1 MICGMRASGE
11 RKAEP
16 LDTMLAALPGRERDG
31 VTVWTDGAVTLG
43 WLGASASDDEGTGC
57 LPLAD
62 RGARLVVTASCRLD
76 DRASL
81 CDVLD
86 VPGAQRGNVPD
97 GALILR
103 AYERWG
109 TDCPGRLLG
118 DYAFAVWDAPRRRLL
133 CARDH
138 AGARPLYY
146 CLIGDRIVFASDV
159 AAVLAAPGVP
169 DDPDEAALATRLAG
183 ALQPLGERTFFRA
196 VRRLPPGHRLVVE
209 DGAARVERWW
219 RPEDVPAVAGDDDS
233 FAEAFLEIYSRAVED
248 RLRSALRV
256 GVHLS
261 GGLDSSSIAVLA
273 ARARRRAG
281 LPAPPAFCWQPPPG
295 AVPASAEGTSE
306 HDLIEAVRR
315 QEGLHVRYCPL
326 GVEDVVAWLR
336 RDGALDLNVHI
347 NETAVQRA
355 AAESG
360 VRVLLSG
367 WGGDEGISFNGRG
380 YPADLL
386 RKGRLGALWREVR
399 QTSRY
404 PLAGL
409 VTQALLPLAAP
420 AVAATLSRW
429 RRGHGPGQKVTF
441 IHPVIARRARPL
453 PDPYRRLPAGGRRLQ
468 LHLLRGG
475 HLAERIDGWA
485 ASGARHGIEY
495 RYPLLDRRVLEFAL
509 GLPPEQFRRGRWSR
523 WLMRRALDG
532 TLPPEVCWHRDKR
545 DPARIESMDRASTEA
560 LVAVRTLLDARPVS
574 MSRSAYVDTVRVLD
588 RLDRVSADSPEFPGA
603 LINALRFLDF

>member
-1 MICGMRASGE
+1 
-11 RKAEP
+11 
-16 LDTMLAALPGRERDG
+16 MLAALPGRERDG
-31 VTVWTDGAVTLG
+31 AAVWTDGAVALG
-43 WLGASASDDEGTGC
+43 WLGAAAGDDAGTGR

-62 RGARLVVTASCRLD
+62 RGARLAVTASCRLD

-86 VPGAQRGNVPD
+86 VPRAQRANVPD

-118 DYAFAVWDAPRRRLL
+118 DYAFAVWDAPRRRML

-146 CLIGDRIVFASDV
+146 CLTGDRVVFASDI
-159 AAVLAAPGVP
+159 AAVLAAPGVAG
-169 DDPDEAALATRLAG
+169 DLDEAAVATLLTRG
-183 ALQPLGERTFFRA
+183 SKPLGERTFFRA
-196 VRRLPPGHRLVVE
+196 VRRLPPGHRMVVA

-219 RPEDVPAVAGDDDS
+219 RPEDAPALDAGDDDS
-233 FAEAFLEIYSRAVED
+233 LAEEFLEIYSRAVED
-248 RLRSALRV
+248 RLRGALRV

-281 LPAPPAFCWQPPPG
+281 LPAPSAFCWQPPPG
-295 AVPASAEGTSE
+295 AGPAGAAGTSE

-315 QEGLHVRYCPL
+315 QEGLDVHYCPL

-336 RDGALDLNVHI
+336 RDGALDLSVHV

-380 YPADLL
+380 YPAELL
-386 RKGRLGALWREVR
+386 RRGRLGALWRQVGR
-399 QTSRY
+399 TSRY
-404 PLAGL
+404 PPAGL

-420 AVAATLSRW
+420 ALAAALGRW
-429 RRGHGPGQKVTF
+429 RRGERRRWRGVTF
-441 IHPVIARRARPL
+441 IHPAFARRARAL

-468 LHLLRGG
+468 LRLLRAG

-509 GLPPEQFRRGRWSR
+509 GLPPEQFRRGRWGR

-532 TLPPEVCWHRDKR
+532 ILPSEVCWNRDKA
-545 DPARIESMDRASTEA
+545 DPARWESTCRAGAEA
-560 LVAVRTLLDARPVS
+560 LVAVRGILDARAVT
-574 MSRSAYVDTVRVLD
+574 MSRSAYVDTVRVRD
-588 RLDRVSADSPEFPGA
+588 RLGRVSADSPELPDP
-603 LINALRFLDF
+603 LVNALRLLDF